1 MFNRFFSLLW
11 LRYRY
16 LLNNKMILFVCVF
29 TPIVDFS
36 VLNFVPD
43 VRGSIF
49 LMSMAVITIYSLTAG
64 TFTTLIISEE
74 KDKKNLRTLILTGV
88 TTPEYILS
96 TILFPLLFSILGVC
110 IMPIAFAISI
120 PHIGVYALV
129 TFLTITCFIFVNL
142 AIALFCKN
150 QTQAS
155 AVSLIFYLLIMS
167 LPLFSSVNKVAK
179 LLTDFSL
186 LGAHNQY
193 FNSMATFS
201 LLTPQFFALI
211 IWIVAMLILVYLGF
225 GWNRKH

>member
-49 LMSMAVITIYSLTAG
+49 LMSVAVITIYSLTAG

-110 IMPIAFAISI
+110 VMPIAFGISI

-129 TFLTITCFIFVNL
+129 TFLTIT
-142 AIALFCKN
+142 LFL
-150 QTQAS
+150 S
-155 AVSLIFYLLIMS
+155 I
-167 LPLFSSVNKVAK
+167 
-179 LLTDFSL
+179 
-186 LGAHNQY
+186 
-193 FNSMATFS
+193 
-201 LLTPQFFALI
+201 
-211 IWIVAMLILVYLGF
+211 
-225 GWNRKH
+225 